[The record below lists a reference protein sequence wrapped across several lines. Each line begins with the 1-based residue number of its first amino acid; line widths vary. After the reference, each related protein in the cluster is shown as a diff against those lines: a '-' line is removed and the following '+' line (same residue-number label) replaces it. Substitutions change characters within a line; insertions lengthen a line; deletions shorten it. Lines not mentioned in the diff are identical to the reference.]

1 MDGGG
6 LHVRCARPV
15 GHNLSLFTRAAFD
28 EIGGYPALSLGEDAE
43 IDQALLSREERNG
56 GTRSDYEILARNA
69 WFYIYRWGVSPA
81 HLSGSSDME
90 FWGEI
95 GSRPIQEGRFV
106 LHPHW
111 RSDYE
116 ASTQRLIA
124 LLDAQ
129 NGGSSGQEC
138 AASLKIEGT
147 ADELTV
153 VPLDKLHD
161 DPVQSVM
168 LFVLGG
174 AGPKRTL
181 NLRDFPRSDLQK
193 GEPRTAHLVRVVHQ
207 IDDVIA
213 VGGTHLLVPREAA
226 DWLGDNPL
234 LVDYFAEQH
243 DLVEA
248 SREMGI
254 VFALR
259 R

>member
-1 MDGGG
+1 M
-6 LHVRCARPV
+6 
-15 GHNLSLFTRAAFD
+15 
-28 EIGGYPALSLGEDAE
+28 
-43 IDQALLSREERNG
+43 LSREERNG

-90 FWGEI
+90 FWRSR
-95 GSRPIQEGRFV
+95 SRPIQEGRFV

-129 NGGSSGQEC
+129 NGGSS
-138 AASLKIEGT
+138 ARNALHRSKSRT

-213 VGGTHLLVPREAA
+213 VGGTHLLVPR
-226 DWLGDNPL
+226 GG
-234 LVDYFAEQH
+234 
-243 DLVEA
+243 
-248 SREMGI
+248 R
-254 VFALR
+254 
-259 R
+259 